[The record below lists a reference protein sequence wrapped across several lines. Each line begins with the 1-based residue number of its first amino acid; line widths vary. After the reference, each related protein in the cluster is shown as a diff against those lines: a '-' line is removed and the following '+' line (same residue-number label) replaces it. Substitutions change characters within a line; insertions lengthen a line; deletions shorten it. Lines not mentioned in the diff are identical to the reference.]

1 MVQYYQRLSIQ
12 PRQKPSDEEI
22 DLSSPKVAFSP
33 RVTRSQVARRYQ
45 GSTSRP
51 ETPSRPPK
59 EDMSIDEHFGNL
71 DLDSDTSSLN
81 SDPLGPLSYHSPL
94 SGEVGKQYQSIEDEQ
109 IVNTPLVLFLNALT
123 LHCDYAQGA
132 WTIYRK
138 TFVVKASATKVYEA
152 RVDGLLRVKDR
163 TCAIVEVKPLIRYG
177 SEKTL
182 DKIRMQETAQMAAW
196 IAQDPPVLKKPIT
209 KFRRL
214 LVSQDHGEVYL
225 IIATFDYQYVEYICA
240 LGTGSRGKG
249 STHSF
254 LEMREYGPFEVKSP
268 EQMEQLG
275 IILLGASIQ
284 GGLWDIFQLRLYHH
298 GVS

>member
-1 MVQYYQRLSIQ
+1 MLRVRGPSIESPSWPRPLQ
-12 PRQKPSDEEI
+12 PRCMK
-22 DLSSPKVAFSP
+22 
-33 RVTRSQVARRYQ
+33 
-45 GSTSRP
+45 
-51 ETPSRPPK
+51 
-59 EDMSIDEHFGNL
+59 
-71 DLDSDTSSLN
+71 
-81 SDPLGPLSYHSPL
+81 
-94 SGEVGKQYQSIEDEQ
+94 
-109 IVNTPLVLFLNALT
+109 
-123 LHCDYAQGA
+123 
-132 WTIYRK
+132 
-138 TFVVKASATKVYEA
+138 A

-163 TCAIVEVKPLIRYG
+163 TCAIVEVKPFIRYG

-196 IAQDPPVLKKPIT
+196 IAQDPPVLKKPNT

-240 LGTGSRGKG
+240 LGTGSKGKG

-284 GGLWDIFQLRLYHH
+284 GGL
-298 GVS
+298 

>member
-1 MVQYYQRLSIQ
+1 MSALSKLPKNPQDWAQIAQQHSVIDSSIHDLTDLNSGSQISRDVLKKATSYLESFSPDNKKISEGTFAMVQYYQRLSIQ

-109 IVNTPLVLFLNALT
+109 IVNTALVLFLNALT

-163 TCAIVEVKPLIRYG
+163 TYSYARNG
-177 SEKTL
+177 S
-182 DKIRMQETAQMAAW
+182 D
-196 IAQDPPVLKKPIT
+196 
-209 KFRRL
+209 
-214 LVSQDHGEVYL
+214 
-225 IIATFDYQYVEYICA
+225 
-240 LGTGSRGKG
+240 
-249 STHSF
+249 
-254 LEMREYGPFEVKSP
+254 
-268 EQMEQLG
+268 
-275 IILLGASIQ
+275 
-284 GGLWDIFQLRLYHH
+284 GGLGSAGSPCAEEAQHQI
-298 GVS
+298 

>member
-1 MVQYYQRLSIQ
+1 MNHLS
-12 PRQKPSDEEI
+12 K
-22 DLSSPKVAFSP
+22 DLRGQGLGNQGVRGTCGWPVAGQGQNLCY
-33 RVTRSQVARRYQ
+33 RRSRA
-45 GSTSRP
+45 
-51 ETPSRPPK
+51 
-59 EDMSIDEHFGNL
+59 
-71 DLDSDTSSLN
+71 
-81 SDPLGPLSYHSPL
+81 
-94 SGEVGKQYQSIEDEQ
+94 
-109 IVNTPLVLFLNALT
+109 
-123 LHCDYAQGA
+123 
-132 WTIYRK
+132 
-138 TFVVKASATKVYEA
+138 
-152 RVDGLLRVKDR
+152 
-163 TCAIVEVKPLIRYG
+163 LIRYE

-196 IAQDPPVLKKPIT
+196 VAQDPPVLKKPNT

-249 STHSF
+249 STHPF
-254 LEMREYGPFEVKSP
+254 LEMREYGTFEVKSP

-284 GGLWDIFQLRLYHH
+284 GGLWDMFQLRLYHH

>member
-1 MVQYYQRLSIQ
+1 M
-12 PRQKPSDEEI
+12 P
-22 DLSSPKVAFSP
+22 
-33 RVTRSQVARRYQ
+33 
-45 GSTSRP
+45 
-51 ETPSRPPK
+51 
-59 EDMSIDEHFGNL
+59 IDEHFGNL

-94 SGEVGKQYQSIEDEQ
+94 SGEVRKQYQSIEDEQ
-109 IVNTPLVLFLNALT
+109 IVNTALVLFLNALT

-152 RVDGLLRVKDR
+152 RVDGLLRVKHR

-182 DKIRMQETAQMAAW
+182 HKIRMQETAQMAAW
-196 IAQDPPVLKKPIT
+196 IAQDPPVLKKPNT

-214 LVSQDHGEVYL
+214 LLSQDHGEVYL

-249 STHSF
+249 GTHSF

-284 GGLWDIFQLRLYHH
+284 GGLWDMFQLRLYHH

>member
-59 EDMSIDEHFGNL
+59 EDMSMDEHFGNL

-94 SGEVGKQYQSIEDEQ
+94 SGEVGKQYQRG
-109 IVNTPLVLFLNALT
+109 VNHLSKDLRG
-123 LHCDYAQGA
+123 QGLGNQGVRGTCGWPVA
-132 WTIYRK
+132 GQGQNLCYRRSR
-138 TFVVKASATKVYEA
+138 A
-152 RVDGLLRVKDR
+152 
-163 TCAIVEVKPLIRYG
+163 LIRYE

-196 IAQDPPVLKKPIT
+196 VAQDPPVLKKPNT

-249 STHSF
+249 STHPF

-284 GGLWDIFQLRLYHH
+284 GGLWDMFKLRLYHH

>member
-33 RVTRSQVARRYQ
+33 QRRLLV
-45 GSTSRP
+45 
-51 ETPSRPPK
+51 PPK
-59 EDMSIDEHFGNL
+59 EDMSIDERFGNL

-109 IVNTPLVLFLNALT
+109 IVNTALVLFLNALT

-196 IAQDPPVLKKPIT
+196 IAQDPPVLKKPNT
-209 KFRRL
+209 KFRRFS
-214 LVSQDHGEVYL
+214 SQDHGEVYL

-240 LGTGSRGKG
+240 LGTGSRGKRKG
-249 STHSF
+249 EHTF
-254 LEMREYGPFEVKSP
+254 
-268 EQMEQLG
+268 
-275 IILLGASIQ
+275 
-284 GGLWDIFQLRLYHH
+284 
-298 GVS
+298 VSRDA